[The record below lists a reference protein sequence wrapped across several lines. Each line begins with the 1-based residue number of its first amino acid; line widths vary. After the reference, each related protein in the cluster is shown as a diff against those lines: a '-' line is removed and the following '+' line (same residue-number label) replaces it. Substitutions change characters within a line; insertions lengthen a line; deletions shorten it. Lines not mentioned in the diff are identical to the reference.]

1 MDGEQYHSMFGL
13 LCSQVLMEALDGK
26 QTLSEVRNM
35 GALAA
40 PYPFV
45 LYSDLYDHKDFIRGV
60 TTAPFSGLLW
70 SPELR
75 DAASKEELLRR
86 LQVVVFSNQ
95 CLINAWYCPDL
106 PWREFGCED
115 EVRELLKLRVQ
126 LMPMLHESFKIYR
139 STGKPPIRALVMDF
153 TDDEKTYTV
162 DDEFLFCED
171 ILVAPIAAGYP
182 DQRDVYLPRSAR
194 WADFFTGQEIDVPED
209 GILHVETKGIPV
221 YKRIR
226 E

>member
-13 LCSQVLMEALDGK
+13 LYSQVMMEALGETK
-26 QTLSEVRNM
+26 TLSEVRNM

-45 LYSDLYDHKDFIRGV
+45 LYSDLYEHQDFIRGV
-60 TTAPFSGLLW
+60 ANASFSGLLW

-75 DAASKEELLRR
+75 DAHSREELLRR
-86 LQVVVFSNQ
+86 LQVVVFSVQ

-126 LMPMLHESFKIYR
+126 PSASIRPAASPPSALWLWTIPMTRKSQTSITSICSVTICWWLPLLPVQA
-139 STGKPPIRALVMDF
+139 TPGM
-153 TDDEKTYTV
+153 YT
-162 DDEFLFCED
+162 C
-171 ILVAPIAAGYP
+171 
-182 DQRDVYLPRSAR
+182 PRVN
-194 WADFFTGQEIDVPED
+194 G
-209 GILHVETKGIPV
+209 
-221 YKRIR
+221 
-226 E
+226 